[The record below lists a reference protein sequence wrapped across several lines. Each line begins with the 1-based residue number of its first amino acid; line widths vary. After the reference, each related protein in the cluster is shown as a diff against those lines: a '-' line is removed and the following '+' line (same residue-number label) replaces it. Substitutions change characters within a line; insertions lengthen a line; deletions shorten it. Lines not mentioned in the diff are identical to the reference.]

1 MLHASTFFSLVLPLS
16 RSRFQKES
24 ESEAI
29 SVPISFKFAKKIMA
43 GETIQIYNN
52 GNMMHDF
59 DFKPSTSIDEELGK
73 FVTWFKEY
81 YRYE

>member
-1 MLHASTFFSLVLPLS
+1 
-16 RSRFQKES
+16 
-24 ESEAI
+24 
-29 SVPISFKFAKKIMA
+29 MA

-59 DFKPSTSIDEELGK
+59 DFKASTSIDEELGK

>member
-1 MLHASTFFSLVLPLS
+1 MPVFPGFLEIIRVVHKI
-16 RSRFQKES
+16 KEY
-24 ESEAI
+24 
-29 SVPISFKFAKKIMA
+29 KIMA

>member
-1 MLHASTFFSLVLPLS
+1 M
-16 RSRFQKES
+16 E
-24 ESEAI
+24 
-29 SVPISFKFAKKIMA
+29 

>member
-1 MLHASTFFSLVLPLS
+1 MGVRT
-16 RSRFQKES
+16 
-24 ESEAI
+24 I

-43 GETIQIYNN
+43 DETIQIYNN
-52 GNMMHDF
+52 GDMMHDF
-59 DFKPSTSIDEELGK
+59 DLKPSTSIDEGVGK

>member
-1 MLHASTFFSLVLPLS
+1 ML
-16 RSRFQKES
+16 RKRNI
-24 ESEAI
+24 I
-29 SVPISFKFAKKIMA
+29 SIILFWVILMA